1 MSALADV
8 LGPAIYNL
16 LAWTAQAA
24 VLALVAAMIGRLM
37 PHPRG
42 RLAFLQTVLLVGL
55 MLPAVEPWSKPA
67 AHSAGTV
74 AVSMGPVTV
83 LDGAPSRFHLQ
94 WKPNYLLWVAAAG
107 AGVRLLW
114 ILVGFARLRAYR
126 NSAARLD
133 RPPVPFERGIV
144 NWYVSEIVTSPVTF
158 GWTTASILLP
168 ARVMELPDDLREA
181 IACHELIHV
190 ERRDWLFVLGEE
202 ILRALLW
209 FQPGIWILLAE
220 IQLAREQVVDSEV
233 IRLMRDRERY
243 LDALLAVATYKFQS
257 DLAPAPLFLKKRHLA
272 ARVATLLKETRMSK
286 ARICASFAGA
296 CSAAV
301 AAAVLSIAFFP
312 LQSTAQVPA
321 QVNAVVADGPGVTV
335 EAGAP
340 LMHRIGVFRPS
351 GVTATG
357 TVMIEATLDSKGEVS
372 DARVLSGPEEL
383 RRGALQSVLG
393 WHYAAGPSRV
403 QATVS
408 FGPLPA
414 PQSRAEASIG
424 ERTAVTWPTP
434 PATLKSVQIIG
445 ASDELAQQVRAVL
458 PIHEGDQ
465 IDEGSMRQMMGAV
478 RQIDSHFTESLSLN
492 ENNEATLRLLLAAP
506 RLAGSVTTIDRM
518 PPPAIVPPAPQS
530 APSST
535 PQRIRVGGNVQQANL
550 ITKVTPAYPALAK
563 DARIQGVVHFAVAI
577 GKDGT
582 VQNVEVLS
590 GHPLLV
596 PAAMEAVKQ
605 WIYRPTLLNGNPVE
619 VITTVDV
626 TFTLS
631 Q

>member
-8 LGPAIYNL
+8 VGPVIYNL
-16 LAWTAQAA
+16 LAWTVQAA

-42 RLAFLQTVLLVGL
+42 RLFFLQMVLLVGVV
-55 MLPAVEPWSKPA
+55 LPAVEPWSKPA
-67 AHSAGTV
+67 AHSAGSV
-74 AVSMGPVTV
+74 AIAMGPVTV
-83 LDGAPSRFHLQ
+83 LDGASSRFHFQ
-94 WKPNYLLWVAAAG
+94 WEPEYLLWLAAAG

-126 NSAARLD
+126 NSALRLD
-133 RPPVPFERGIV
+133 PPPVPFERGMV
-144 NWYVSEIVTSPVTF
+144 SWYVSETVTSPVTF
-158 GWTTASILLP
+158 GWTRASILLP
-168 ARVMELPDDLREA
+168 ARVMELPDDLKEA

-202 ILRALLW
+202 ILRAVLW
-209 FQPGIWILLAE
+209 FQPGVWILLAE
-220 IQLAREQVVDSEV
+220 IQLAREQVVDGEV

-243 LDALLAVATYKFQS
+243 LDALLAVAAYKFQP

-296 CSAAV
+296 CSVAM
-301 AAAVLSIAFFP
+301 AAALLAIAFFP
-312 LQSTAQVPA
+312 LESTAQVPA
-321 QVNAVVADGPGVTV
+321 SVVAVSVDGPGISVD
-335 EAGAP
+335 AGAR
-340 LMHRIGVFRPS
+340 LMHRPGVFRPS
-351 GVTATG
+351 GVTTTG
-357 TVMIEATLDSKGEVS
+357 TVVIEATLDSKGEVS
-372 DARVLSGPEEL
+372 DARVLSGPDEL

-393 WHYAAGPSRV
+393 WHYAAGPSTV

-414 PQSRAEASIG
+414 PQSRAEGLIG
-424 ERTAVTWPTP
+424 ERTAVTWQTQ
-434 PATLKSVQIIG
+434 PATLKSIQIIG
-445 ASDELAQQVRAVL
+445 ASDDLAQQVRAVL

-465 IDEGSMRQMMGAV
+465 LNEVRMRQIMAAA
-478 RQIDSHFTESLSLN
+478 RQIDSHFTESLSVN

-506 RLAGSVTTIDRM
+506 RLASNLTAIDPM

-535 PQRIRVGGNVQQANL
+535 PQRIRVGRNVQQANL

-563 DARIQGVVHFAVAI
+563 DARIQGVVHFAVII
-577 GKDGT
+577 GKDGSIT
-582 VQNVEVLS
+582 SIEVLS

-605 WIYRPTLLNGNPVE
+605 WIYKPTLLNGNPVE
-619 VITTVDV
+619 VVTTIDV